1 MLSHLPSF
9 ICLLF
14 YSAIVSQSISYI
26 ISLTDVQRKMNAA
39 EYISFRN
46 ITDKNFRAKFSFVFY
61 GALLS
66 NLLLVI
72 LTIIEFNSILFIA
85 SSISFVCL
93 VIDTWFTLKGN
104 MPINNTISTWTVEN
118 HPSDWKTYRTKWLE
132 YFRYRQIA
140 NLTGFI
146 FLVAGIIFHRI

>member
-1 MLSHLPSF
+1 MLSNLAGF

-26 ISLTDVQRKMNAA
+26 ISLDDVQQKMNAE
-39 EYISFRN
+39 EYISFRK
-46 ITDKNFRAKFSFVFY
+46 ITDKNYRAKFAFVFY
-61 GALLS
+61 GALLT

-72 LTIIEFNSILFIA
+72 VALIEFNSILLFA

-93 VIDTWFTLKGN
+93 AIDTWITLKRN
-104 MPINNTISTWTVEN
+104 MPINNSINKWTIED
-118 HPSDWKTYRTKWLE
+118 HPSDWESLRSKWLE
-132 YFRYRQIA
+132 YFRYRQVA

-146 FLVAGIIFHRI
+146 ILVGGIVFS